1 VLSPEQM
8 QRIASDV
15 KGRVH
20 TLIKGEVA
28 LAMDTGANYRD
39 VIFLMFSVL
48 TACAADYA
56 ASTITDMRNEQGLP
70 AEEISKR
77 MLPMRKALEE
87 AVYRVV
93 HEELDKEEKQWL
105 RQRLTD
111 IDQGS

>member
-1 VLSPEQM
+1 M
-8 QRIASDV
+8 QIIARDV

-56 ASTITDMRNEQGLP
+56 ASTITDMRRRWKSKG
-70 AEEISKR
+70 ISSTLVKCSGT
-77 MLPMRKALEE
+77 AS
-87 AVYRVV
+87 AAC
-93 HEELDKEEKQWL
+93 
-105 RQRLTD
+105 T
-111 IDQGS
+111 SA